1 MKKKRITCRHR
12 LFAGILSAA
21 LLVGA
26 CPAAVFAE
34 APASPTPTPDP
45 HGAYYSEAAATD
57 ALHGWPVGPSIE
69 GQAAVVINLQNGGI
83 LYAKNADT
91 VLYPASITKILTCL
105 LAAENLDMNMS
116 FAMSQSAAFGI
127 EPGSSSIYGDTDEVF
142 TVEQAMM
149 GLMLESANE
158 MALMLG
164 ELVSGSEKKFVELM
178 NERAA
183 EIGCTHTH
191 FNNTNGLP
199 DENHYTCAGD
209 MAKIMIECW
218 KNYLFRK
225 FCTTSHYE
233 IPPTNKQPETRYLTN
248 HHKMMEGK
256 DYAYEGVLGGK
267 TGYTMAAGNTLVTY
281 AERNTLRLGVVVL
294 NSVGGA
300 YEDTAKLLD
309 YGFGNFQKVSMKGVF
324 DTLQTSKKITETYR
338 ALAGYMVPE
347 WPAYAKKITFATLPE
362 GIDPTNIDVIR
373 VPHKI
378 AAGFPWNEYVF
389 YYEGN
394 CVGTSTEY
402 MKRVDLIGQ
411 IHG

>member
-1 MKKKRITCRHR
+1 MKKNRNNRGKR
-12 LFAGILSAA
+12 LLAGVLSAA

-45 HGAYYSEAAATD
+45 HGAYYNEAAATD

-105 LAAENLDMNMS
+105 LACENLDMDMT

-164 ELVSGSEKKFVELM
+164 ELVSGSEKKFIELM

-191 FNNTNGLP
+191 FNNPNGLP
-199 DENHYTCAGD
+199 DENHYTSAAD
-209 MAKIMIECW
+209 MAKIMMECW
-218 KNYLFRK
+218 KNELFRK
-225 FCTTSHYE
+225 FCSTLSYE
-233 IPPTNKQPETRYLTN
+233 IPPTNKQPETRYLSN

-256 DYAYEGVLGGK
+256 ERAYEGVLGGK
-267 TGYTMAAGNTLVTY
+267 TGYTMAAGNTLVTFAY
-281 AERNTLRLGVVVL
+281 RDSLRLGVVVL
-294 NSVGGA
+294 NSIDGA

-309 YGFGNFQKVSMKGVF
+309 YGFGNFRKVYMKRAL
-324 DTLQTSKKITETYR
+324 DRLKPAPAITAMYR
-338 ALAGYMVPE
+338 ALAGYEIPE
-347 WPAYAKKITFATLPE
+347 SPTFTASSQFVVLPE
-362 GIDPTNIDVIR
+362 GIQRRNVEVTRICHAN
-373 VPHKI
+373 
-378 AAGFPWNEYVF
+378 AAGLPWDEFVC

-394 CVGTSTEY
+394 CVGTCTEY
-402 MKRVDLIGQ
+402 MKKVDLIGKR
-411 IHG
+411 

>member
-1 MKKKRITCRHR
+1 MKKNRNNRGKR
-12 LFAGILSAA
+12 LLAGVLSAA

-45 HGAYYSEAAATD
+45 HGAYYNEAAATD

-83 LYAKNADT
+83 LYAKNADM

-105 LAAENLDMNMS
+105 LACENLDMDMT

-164 ELVSGSEKKFVELM
+164 ELVSGSEKKFIELM

-191 FNNTNGLP
+191 FNNPNGLP
-199 DENHYTCAGD
+199 DENHYTSAAD
-209 MAKIMIECW
+209 MAKIMMECW
-218 KNYLFRK
+218 KNELFRK
-225 FCTTSHYE
+225 FCSTLSYE
-233 IPPTNKQPETRYLTN
+233 IPPTNKQPETRYLSN

-256 DYAYEGVLGGK
+256 ERAYEGVLGGK
-267 TGYTMAAGNTLVTY
+267 TGYTMAAGNTLVTFAY
-281 AERNTLRLGVVVL
+281 RDSLRLGVVVL
-294 NSVGGA
+294 NSIDGA

-309 YGFGNFQKVSMKGVF
+309 YGFGNFQKVYMKGAF
-324 DTLQTSKKITETYR
+324 DKLKPAPAITAMYR
-338 ALAGYMVPE
+338 SLAGYEVPE
-347 WPAYAKKITFATLPE
+347 SPTFTKLSPFVVLPE
-362 GIDPTNIDVIR
+362 GIKRRNVEVTRICHAN
-373 VPHKI
+373 
-378 AAGFPWNEYVF
+378 AAGLPWNEYIC

-402 MKRVDLIGQ
+402 MKKVDLI
-411 IHG
+411 

>member
-1 MKKKRITCRHR
+1 MKKKEICRKR
-12 LFAGILSAA
+12 LLAGILSAA
-21 LLVGA
+21 LVVGM
-26 CPAAVFAE
+26 CPVAAFAE

-105 LAAENLDMNMS
+105 LACENLDMNMS

-127 EPGSSSIYGDTDEVF
+127 EPGSSSIYGDTGEVF

-164 ELVSGSEKKFVELM
+164 ELVSGSEKKFIELM

-191 FNNTNGLP
+191 FNNPNGLP
-199 DENHYTCAGD
+199 DENHYTCAAD
-209 MAKIMIECW
+209 MAKIMMECW
-218 KNYLFRK
+218 ENDLFRK
-225 FCTTSHYE
+225 FCTTSTYE
-233 IPPTNKQPETRYLTN
+233 IPPTNKQPETRYLSN

-256 DYAYEGVLGGK
+256 EYAYEGVMGGK
-267 TGYTMAAGNTLVTY
+267 TGYTMAAGNTLVTFAY
-281 AERNTLRLGVVVL
+281 RDSLRLGVVVL

-309 YGFGNFQKVSMKGVF
+309 YGFGNFKKVYMKGAF
-324 DTLQTSKKITETYR
+324 DKLKPAPQITATYR
-338 ALAGYMVPE
+338 ALAGYEIPE
-347 WPAYAKKITFATLPE
+347 SPTFTTISPFVVLPE
-362 GIDPTNIDVIR
+362 GIRRSNVEVIR
-373 VPHKI
+373 ICHPN
-378 AAGFPWNEYVF
+378 AAGLPWNEYVCYF
-389 YYEGN
+389 EGN
-394 CVGTSTEY
+394 CVGTSKEY
-402 MKRVDLIGQ
+402 LKKVDLI
-411 IHG
+411 

>member
-1 MKKKRITCRHR
+1 MRKIIKACRQR
-12 LFAGILSAA
+12 LLAGALSAVM
-21 LLVGA
+21 LMGA

-45 HGAYYSEAAATD
+45 HGVYYNEAAATD

-83 LYAKNADT
+83 LYSKNADT

-105 LAAENLDMNMS
+105 LACENLDMNMT

-183 EIGCTHTH
+183 ELGCKHTH
-191 FNNTNGLP
+191 FNNPNGLP

-209 MAKIMIECW
+209 MAKIMVECW
-218 KNYLFRK
+218 KNDLFRK
-225 FCTTSHYE
+225 FCTTSSYE
-233 IPPTNKQPETRYLTN
+233 IPPTNKQPETRYLSN

-267 TGYTMAAGNTLVTY
+267 TGYTMAAGNTLVTFAY
-281 AERNTLRLGVVVL
+281 RDSMRLGVVVL

-309 YGFGNFQKVSMKGVF
+309 YGFGNFKKVFMNGVF
-324 DTLQTSKKITETYR
+324 DKLRPSQEITAELR
-338 ALAGYMVPE
+338 ALVGYKAPE
-347 WPAYAKKITFATLPE
+347 SPAYTRVLPFVVLPA
-362 GIDPTNIDVIR
+362 GISQDNIDVIR
-373 VPHKI
+373 IPHKNV
-378 AAGFPWNEYVF
+378 AGLPWNEYVY

-394 CVGTSTEY
+394 CVGTSREY
-402 MKRVDLIGQ
+402 MKKVDLVGT
-411 IHG
+411 GG